1 MCITDY
7 LARLSVDLVNE
18 ADLIKGLE
26 QVLR

>member
-1 MCITDY
+1 MYITEY

-18 ADLIKGLE
+18 AHLIKGLE

>member
-1 MCITDY
+1 MYITEY

>member
-7 LARLSVDLVNE
+7 LARLSVDLENE